1 MKVTHGRLVWVRR
14 LSFAAVL
21 IVAAITPGQASS
33 GSLGQCQNEPC
44 VAAGTVRW
52 TRSLPGSWVAQ
63 NGMTGTIPAQGQ
75 AYAALG
81 SGVAAVGLGTT
92 VSAYAAGTGRPL
104 WTTSLTGFQPGA
116 AIMSVRV
123 WPGVVTI
130 GVALRPVAGPGA
142 GSASAAAQVRD
153 EVVLRAATGRQ
164 VRVYPAAQFGGT
176 VAASGARTVIVGQRS
191 VTSYAN
197 RTGKVVWSRPTGPAP
212 QAWQV
217 DGNHLYMGMGA
228 GDQPGATPV
237 TALRRIDLATGAE
250 RMVRPHGSP
259 FTGALSLA
267 FGGVVLFADATAV
280 RAYSETTGQLIWH
293 YRGALPDAVDAAAGR
308 LYLISGNALV
318 EVNPGTG
325 RVLAHV
331 AGAAAATSSGLYAV
345 RHGDVLGIDH
355 GALGKAWG
363 YDVEAQQVVWTS
375 RPLPWPH
382 YFVDLSGIGGS
393 APPDQAAVLLAICG
407 QVGAQPAG
415 TGAPPCTKPELVLVD
430 R

>member
-1 MKVTHGRLVWVRR
+1 VKVPHGRLAWVRR

-21 IVAAITPGQASS
+21 IVAAVTPGQASS
-33 GSLGQCQNEPC
+33 GSLDQCPNEPC

-52 TRSLPGSWVAQ
+52 VRSLPGVWVAQ
-63 NGMTGTIPAQGQ
+63 NGMTGTVPEQGQ
-75 AYAALG
+75 AYASLG
-81 SGVAAVGLGTT
+81 SGVAAVGQGMT
-92 VSAYAAGTGRPL
+92 VSAYAADTGRPL
-104 WTTSLTGFQPGA
+104 WTTNLTGFQPGA

-130 GVALRPVAGPGA
+130 GVALPAAAGSGAGP
-142 GSASAAAQVRD
+142 ASAAGPVRD
-153 EVVLRAATGRQ
+153 EVVLRAATGRR
-164 VRVYPAAQFGGT
+164 VRTYPAAQFGGA
-176 VAASGARTVIVGQRS
+176 VAASGARTVIVGQHS

-197 RTGKVVWSRPTGPAP
+197 HTGKVVWSRPTGPVP
-212 QAWQV
+212 HTWQV
-217 DGNHLYMGMGA
+217 DGNHLYMSMAA
-228 GDQPGATPV
+228 GDHPAATPV

-250 RMVRPHGSP
+250 RIVRPHGAP

-267 FGGVVLFADATAV
+267 FGGVVLFADASAV
-280 RAYSETTGQLIWH
+280 RAYSETTGQLLWH
-293 YRGALPDAVDAAAGR
+293 YGGALPDAVDAAAGR
-308 LYLISGNALV
+308 LYLISGNTLV
-318 EVNPGTG
+318 EVSPGTG

-331 AGAAAATSSGLYAV
+331 AGAAAASSSGLYAV

-393 APPDQAAVLLAICG
+393 APPDQAAVLLAICA
-407 QVGAQPAG
+407 QAGAQPTG
-415 TGAPPCTKPELVLVD
+415 TGPAPCAKPELALVD

>member
-1 MKVTHGRLVWVRR
+1 MKVTHGRLAWVRR
-14 LSFAAVL
+14 LTFAAVL
-21 IVAAITPGQASS
+21 IVAAVTPGQASS
-33 GSLGQCQNEPC
+33 GSLGQCPAEPC

-52 TRSLPGSWVAQ
+52 TQSLPGSWVAQ
-63 NGMTGTIPAQGQ
+63 SGTTGTTPELGQ

-81 SGVAAVGLGTT
+81 SDVAAVGLGTT

-104 WTTSLTGFQPGA
+104 WTTNLTGLRPGA

-130 GVALRPVAGPGA
+130 GVAPPAAAGPGA
-142 GSASAAAQVRD
+142 GSASAAAPARD

-164 VRVYPAAQFGGT
+164 VRLYPAAQFGGA
-176 VAASGARTVIVGQRS
+176 VAASGARTVIVGQYS

-197 RTGKVVWSRPTGPAP
+197 HTGKVIWSRPTGPVP
-212 QAWQV
+212 QAWQA
-217 DGNHLYMGMGA
+217 DGNHLYMGMTA
-228 GDQPGATPV
+228 GDHPGATPV

-250 RMVRPHGSP
+250 RIVRPHGSP
-259 FTGALSLA
+259 FAGALSLA
-267 FGGVVLFADATAV
+267 FGGVVLFADASAV
-280 RAYSETTGQLIWH
+280 RAYSETTGQMLWH
-293 YRGALPDAVDAAAGR
+293 YRGALPDAVDAVAGR
-308 LYLISGNALV
+308 LYLISGNTLV

-331 AGAAAATSSGLYAV
+331 AGAAAASSSGLYAV

-393 APPDQAAVLLAICG
+393 APPDQAAVMLATCA
-407 QVGAQPAG
+407 QVGAQPTG
-415 TGAPPCTKPELVLVD
+415 TGAPPCTKPELVLLD